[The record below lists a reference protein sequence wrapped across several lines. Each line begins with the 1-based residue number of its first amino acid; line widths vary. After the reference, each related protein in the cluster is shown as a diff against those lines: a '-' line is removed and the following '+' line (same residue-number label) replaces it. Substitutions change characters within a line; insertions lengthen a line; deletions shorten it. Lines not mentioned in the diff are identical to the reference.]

1 MMTAEDKNI
10 DATEIKAVVDAAPK
24 VDEVAAEVTAEVP
37 SSIIS
42 EIKADTPAP
51 APVQSETPA
60 PPAPPVAK
68 VTESK
73 VEAIMPV
80 KLEPPAPV
88 PPVTKA
94 APPQSKKPSA
104 ASKSSRSSYDAKK
117 KKPPPLSH
125 HGAYKYPPPPQ
136 HMMPH
141 FNHHMMH
148 LHPPPMPPGSKAYGK
163 GPPMQSYP
171 PPPPGY
177 RYPPPPPPPYHHMQG
192 PPPPYHPYPPYPHYN
207 HNGVRMQ
214 PVPPAPSTKRKSLTK
229 STAKKTTSA
238 PSRTVQPPTILPYK
252 KPTVAPIPDAPTSA
266 KSTTSSSSLE
276 SSVSG
281 SGNGSGPTTKWTK
294 EEDESLRKAVDE
306 HGLEWN
312 IISKDFPRH
321 TEVQIMNRWQ
331 RVLKPSLIKGPW
343 TDDEDTAVV
352 ELVGKYGAKKWSLIS
367 SHLPGRVGKQCRERW
382 HNHLNP
388 AISKEAWKAEEDR
401 TILQCHVTI
410 GNRWAEI
417 AKLLP
422 GRCVLLFGLL
432 ISLLVLFVCEGPSVG

>member
-1 MMTAEDKNI
+1 MEEVQRSSSIMMTTDDKK
-10 DATEIKAVVDAAPK
+10 DDVVTENKAVNIVPKVTETKAEAPK
-24 VDEVAAEVTAEVP
+24 VAET
-37 SSIIS
+37 
-42 EIKADTPAP
+42 K
-51 APVQSETPA
+51 
-60 PPAPPVAK
+60 
-68 VTESK
+68 TEALK
-73 VEAIMPV
+73 PV
-80 KLEPPAPV
+80 KLEQPV
-88 PPVTKA
+88 PPVTKS

-104 ASKSSRSSYDAKK
+104 ASKSSRSNYDSKK
-117 KKPPPLSH
+117 KKGPPPLSH
-125 HGAYKYPPPPQ
+125 PGAYKYPPPPPQ

-141 FNHHMMH
+141 FSHHMMH
-148 LHPPPMPPGSKAYGK
+148 MHPPPMPPGSKAYGK
-163 GPPMQSYP
+163 GPMQPYP

-177 RYPPPPPPPYHHMQG
+177 GRYPPPPPPYHHMQG

-214 PVPPAPSTKRKSLTK
+214 PVVAASTKRKSLTK

-238 PSRTVQPPTILPYK
+238 PSRNVQPPIP
-252 KPTVAPIPDAPTSA
+252 KPTVAPTPDAPTSA

-276 SSVSG
+276 SSTS
-281 SGNGSGPTTKWTK
+281 SNQTTKWSK

-312 IISKDFPRH
+312 TISKDFPRH
-321 TEVQIMNRWQ
+321 TEVQCMNRWQ

-343 TDDEDTAVV
+343 TDDEDTSVI

-401 TILQCHVTI
+401 TILQCHVTM

-422 GRCVLLFGLL
+422 GRY
-432 ISLLVLFVCEGPSVG
+432 VCCLWR